1 MPRLVAKRSQAK
13 TLPLRRVREATTSLV
28 LADLQTRVDTQERA
42 ISAISAT
49 LHALAM
55 ERNARHAARYPTR
68 PAAAK

>member
-1 MPRLVAKRSQAK
+1 MPRLPKRTQAK
-13 TLPLRRVREATTSLV
+13 TTLPLRRVREVTTSLV

-55 ERNARHAARYPTR
+55 ERNARHAARYPIR